1 MNHMLFLI
9 FHLTPS
15 SLSSFKKLSL
25 LKFSNI
31 NKKKNEQREKKS
43 QNNAKKRKSQLN

>member
-31 NKKKNEQREKKS
+31 NKKKMNKEKKRVRIM
-43 QNNAKKRKSQLN
+43 QKKENRN